1 MTSFSLKRPVT
12 ILMIAIGL
20 CLLGVISWQRL
31 PVQLLPQFILPEVW
45 VAAGMPGASPEKIE
59 AELVFPIEA
68 ELATLEG
75 VHDIESNVFADYA
88 TTKVSFNFG
97 TDMKFA
103 LLKLQQKMNG
113 LENRLPLGTRIE
125 VNRFDTADLSTYL
138 MELSI
143 RGARDAKAS
152 LDELRETAER
162 RVRPKLEQV
171 DGVVNVNI
179 GGGQRSTIGIKI
191 DEERCEALN
200 IPVMLVQQKIN
211 AFHRQPEHLGR
222 VISAGQ
228 ILDVN
233 LLGRVDDLS
242 ELRELIIDPRAP
254 VRLADVAQVGYSQAE
269 RTQLYRVNGKAG
281 VGIFVQKDNTSN
293 MLQVANDVLAQIEKL
308 NKELA
313 PQGFELA
320 VNFSQAALIQQ
331 AIDRVENLAITGAL
345 LALLVL
351 YLFLRK
357 VRFVL
362 ILMIAIPVSL
372 LVTFNLMYGFNL
384 SVNILSLCGLALAI
398 GMLVDNGIVVMENVY
413 AHYQRGESA
422 RQAALTGTREV
433 SRSILAATG
442 TTVLVF
448 LPVLFIESEA
458 RLFVRELALSVI
470 FPLLV
475 SLVVAVTL
483 IPLLASHALKGKPL
497 RPFGSGRILE
507 IYRLLLKS
515 CIRHR
520 IRTIATVVVFLLIS
534 LFIGVVYILGTAA
547 APPPDRLDVYL
558 NLPRGATLDATDEV
572 VRRLE
577 SQILE
582 LPNLKEARASVRPEE
597 AHIAVSFV
605 EPAKR
610 TEELKLDKIKEKLR
624 KQNERLEHVDLSF
637 DQPRQ
642 RQTMS
647 QGDEVAAFLGMENAL
662 RVRGYDLQGLRLL
675 SEQIVQTLRA
685 MPDIEKQAVRSEL
698 REGAPELQIRG
709 DRLRLALWGLSMQQV
724 MNAIWA
730 TRAEGATTGTPF
742 YANGNEID
750 VQLQLKDVEQ
760 RQLEDV
766 QNMKITNAAGQPIP
780 LREVADIRIDEG
792 PGNIVRYNQE
802 RQVKITYDFVAEA
815 KNSKSRLELAE
826 AQIDRMLREMR
837 LPRGF
842 TIEKVEP
849 ENKQTVYYWMLG
861 IGAILIYMLLAA
873 QFQSFSSPLVILGTV
888 PTAIIGALFALAL
901 SGTPLSLGEGA
912 PMALLGFIVLLGIVV
927 NNGIFLLDRIA
938 ILRNERGYRWQRA
951 VMIAV
956 QSRVRPILMTSG
968 TTILGVFPLALK
980 QGTELELWPPFAITV
995 LGGLAVSTVST
1006 LVFIPVLYVGLE
1018 QIKEWLKK
1026 MGWPAV
1032 IAGTLVAAAVV
1043 FWFHKNYQSTLYT
1056 CLVSLPV
1063 WFSILGLIYGMQQF
1077 FAIRREKARVAEE
1090 KLHIRIKN
1098 LTKIYGAPGRF
1109 MREWNKQQ
1117 RRLENRLMMN
1127 SDGRSHQAESS
1138 KSAEAAFGP
1147 LPSLSDGI
1155 HSVAHST
1162 ANLPWN
1168 KENIRES
1175 AIWMAAIGALLIYL
1189 HTFFT
1194 NGFWLTILS
1203 LLTLAWLFGARE
1215 LWYRWRF
1222 VIGKPPQFH
1231 RKNRKW
1237 KFWSKK
1243 KNSPVRDESV
1253 TFLNFPRRGGAWLVL
1268 LFLVYLQL
1276 RINSPALTT
1285 AATLVILLLYQLR
1298 RIAQKIENGII
1309 NPELPTGKLRKVKRV
1324 IYTIVRAIPFI
1335 RPPRP
1340 QVRALHGV
1348 NLEIGQGMFGLLGP
1362 NGAGKTTLMRII
1374 VGVLEPDRGSIKIN
1388 DRKLAEHREAFH
1400 GAIGYLPQDF
1410 GLYENMTP
1418 VEYLNYHALTN
1429 GIYEPERRKELIE
1442 NLLQSVGLWERR
1454 DDKIKTFSGGMKQR
1468 VGIAQTLLHL
1478 PQIIVVDEPT
1488 AGLDPRERIRFR
1500 NLLAELAK
1508 ERIVIFSTHIVEDI
1522 SSTCHD
1528 LAVLDEGRVVY
1539 RGSPEAMQKQ
1549 AQGKVFEA
1557 VVPEDEFSNW
1567 RESLQIVQHNKV
1579 DGGIRLRFLSETA
1592 VADLEAEMVEPTLED
1607 AYVYLLR

>member
-1 MTSFSLKRPVT
+1 MTSFALKRPVT
-12 ILMIAIGL
+12 ILMITLAL

-31 PVQLLPQFILPEVW
+31 PVQLLPQFILPEVY
-45 VAAGMPGASPEKIE
+45 VGTGMPGASPEKIE
-59 AELVFPIEA
+59 AELVYPIEA

-75 VHDIESNVFADYA
+75 IHDLESNVFADYA
-88 TTKVSFNFG
+88 TTKVSFNHG

-103 LLKLQQKMNG
+103 LLKLQQKMNA
-113 LENRLPLGTRIE
+113 LENRLPAGTRIE

-143 RGARDAKAS
+143 RGEAS
-152 LDELRETAER
+152 LDELREVAER

-179 GGGQRSTIGIKI
+179 GGGQRSTVGIKI
-191 DEERCEALN
+191 DPDRCEALS
-200 IPVMLVQQKIN
+200 IPVALVQQKIN

-233 LLGRVDDLS
+233 LLGRVDDLA
-242 ELRELIIDPRAP
+242 ELRDLVIDSRGP
-254 VRLADVAQVGYSQAE
+254 VRLADVAQIGYGQAE
-269 RTQLYRVNGKAG
+269 RTQLYRVSGKAG

-293 MLQVANDVLAQIEKL
+293 MLAVANDVLAQIDKL
-308 NKELA
+308 NQELA

-331 AIDRVENLAITGAL
+331 AIDRVENMALTGAL

-351 YLFLRK
+351 YLFLRNM
-357 VRFVL
+357 RFVI

-384 SVNILSLCGLALAI
+384 SVNILSLCGLALAV
-398 GMLVDNGIVVMENVY
+398 GMLVDNGIVVMENIFS
-413 AHYQRGESA
+413 HYQRGKSA
-422 RQAALTGTREV
+422 LAAVADGTREV
-433 SRSILAATG
+433 SRSIFAATG

-448 LPVLFIESEA
+448 LPVLFVESEA
-458 RLFVRELALSVI
+458 KLFVRELALSVI

-475 SLVVAVTL
+475 SLFVAVTI
-483 IPLLASHALKGKPL
+483 IPLLAGRALSNPRSLWATLLGKFGFSTVPHKGAGL
-497 RPFGSGRILE
+497 RQFGSGRILE

-520 IRTIATVVVFLLIS
+520 IRTITTVVVFLLIS
-534 LFIGVVYILGTAA
+534 LFVGVVYIIGTAPA
-547 APPPDRLDVYL
+547 EPPDRLDAYL
-558 NLPRGATLDATDEV
+558 NLPRGATLDATDEI

-577 SQILE
+577 GQILE
-582 LPNLKEARASVRPEE
+582 LPDLKETRASVRAEE
-597 AHIAVSFV
+597 AHIAVNFV

-624 KQNERLEHVDLSF
+624 RLNERLEHADINF

-642 RQTMS
+642 S
-647 QGDEVAAFLGMENAL
+647 GAAPQGDDLSAFLGNQKAL
-662 RVRGYDLQGLRLL
+662 RLRGYDLQSLRLL
-675 SEQIVQTLRA
+675 SEQVAQTLRA
-685 MPDIEKQAVRSEL
+685 VTDIDKESVHSEL
-698 REGAPELQIRG
+698 EAGAPELQIRG
-709 DRLRLALWGLSMQQV
+709 DRLRLALWGLNMQDV

-730 TRAEGATTGTPF
+730 TRAEGANSATPF
-742 YANGNEID
+742 YAGPAGRDEID
-750 VQLQLKDVEQ
+750 VQMQLKDAEQ
-760 RQLEDV
+760 RRLEDV
-766 QNMKITNAAGQPIP
+766 QNLKILNATGQPIP
-780 LREVADIRIDEG
+780 LREVADVRLDEG
-792 PGNIVRYNQE
+792 AGNIVRYNQE
-802 RQVKITYDFVAEA
+802 RQVKISYDFLTEA
-815 KNSKSRLELAE
+815 KNSKARLELAE
-826 AQIDRMLREMR
+826 AQVDRILREMR

-861 IGAILIYMLLAA
+861 IGAVLIYMLLAA
-873 QFQSFSSPLVILGTV
+873 QFESLFSPLVILGTV
-888 PTAIIGALFALAL
+888 PTAIIGALFTLAL

-927 NNGIFLLDRIA
+927 NNGIFLIDRIA
-938 ILRNERGYRWQRA
+938 ILRNQQGYRWQRA
-951 VMIAV
+951 MMIAV

-968 TTILGVFPLALK
+968 TTVLGIFPLALK

-1018 QIKEWLKK
+1018 QTKEWLKK
-1026 MGWPAV
+1026 IGWSWV
-1032 IAGTLVAAAVV
+1032 IIGTLAAAAAI
-1043 FWFHKNYQSTLYT
+1043 FWFHKNYESTLYT
-1056 CLVSLPV
+1056 CLVALPI
-1063 WFSILGLIYGMQQF
+1063 WFGILGLIYGVQQF
-1077 FAIRREKARVAEE
+1077 FAVRREKARVTQER
-1090 KLHIRIKN
+1090 LHIGIKN

-1109 MREWNKQQ
+1109 MREWNKQK
-1117 RRLENRLMMN
+1117 RRLVA
-1127 SDGRSHQAESS
+1127 QTSS
-1138 KSAEAAFGP
+1138 
-1147 LPSLSDGI
+1147 L
-1155 HSVAHST
+1155 H
-1162 ANLPWN
+1162 LPWD

-1175 AIWMAAIGALLIYL
+1175 AIWLTAIGAMLFYL

-1194 NGFWLTILS
+1194 SGIWLTVIS
-1203 LLTLAWLFGARE
+1203 LFTLAWLFSVRE

-1222 VIGKPPQFH
+1222 VIGKPPKFR
-1231 RKNRKW
+1231 RKKLRW

-1243 KNSPVRDESV
+1243 KEAATAINEPV
-1253 TFLNFPRRGGAWLVL
+1253 TILNFPRHGGWLLVL
-1268 LFLVYLQL
+1268 IFLLYLQF
-1276 RINSPALTT
+1276 RIQLPALT
-1285 AATLVILLLYQLR
+1285 AVATVLSLLIFQLR
-1298 RIAQKIENGII
+1298 RIARKIERRII
-1309 NPELPTGKLRKVKRV
+1309 DPELPSGKLRKLKRV
-1324 IYTIVRAIPFI
+1324 IYSVVRAIPFI

-1348 NLEIGQGMFGLLGP
+1348 DLEIGQGMFGLLGP

-1374 VGVLEPDRGSIKIN
+1374 VGVLERDRGSIKIN
-1388 DRKLAEHREAFH
+1388 ERHLAEHREAFH

-1418 VEYLNYHALTN
+1418 LEYLNYHALTN
-1429 GIYEPERRKELIE
+1429 GIYEQSTRQELIE
-1442 NLLQSVGLWERR
+1442 KLLNGVGLWERR

-1528 LAVLDEGRVVY
+1528 LAVLNGGRVIY
-1539 RGSPEAMQKQ
+1539 RGSPEEMQKK

-1557 VVPEDEFSNW
+1557 VIPEEEFSNW
-1567 RESLQIVQHNKV
+1567 RNVLQIVQHSKV
-1579 DGGIRLRFLSETA
+1579 DGNIRMRFLRDTP
-1592 VADLEAEMVEPTLED
+1592 VAELRADTVEPTLED
-1607 AYVYLLR
+1607 AYVYLLQSHKTNC

>member
-1 MTSFSLKRPVT
+1 MTSFALKRPVT
-12 ILMIAIGL
+12 ILMIALGL

-31 PVQLLPQFILPEVW
+31 PVQLLPQFILPEVY
-45 VAAGMPGASPEKIE
+45 VGTGMPGASPEKIE
-59 AELVFPIEA
+59 RELVFPIEE

-88 TTKVSFNFG
+88 TTKVSFNHG

-103 LLKLQQKMNG
+103 LLKLQQKMNA
-113 LENRLPLGTRIE
+113 LENRLPVGTRIE

-143 RGARDAKAS
+143 RGEAS
-152 LDELRETAER
+152 IDELRETAER

-171 DGVVNVNI
+171 DGVVNINI
-179 GGGQRSTIGIKI
+179 GGGQRSTVGIII
-191 DEERCEALN
+191 DQDRCEALG
-200 IPVMLVQQKIN
+200 IPVTLVQQKIN

-222 VISAGQ
+222 VISAGR

-233 LLGRVDDLS
+233 LLGRVDDLRELS
-242 ELRELIIDPRAP
+242 ELVIDPRGP
-254 VRLADVAQVGYSQAE
+254 VRLTDVAQIGYSQAE

-293 MLQVANDVLAQIEKL
+293 MLAVANDVLAQIERL
-308 NKELA
+308 NHELA

-331 AIDRVENLAITGAL
+331 AIDRVKNLALTGAL

-357 VRFVL
+357 MRFVL
-362 ILMIAIPVSL
+362 ILMVAIPVSL

-384 SVNILSLCGLALAI
+384 SVNILSLCGLALAV

-413 AHYQRGESA
+413 AHYQRGKNA
-422 RQAALTGTREV
+422 LAAAADGTREV
-433 SRSILAATG
+433 SRSIFAATG

-448 LPVLFIESEA
+448 LPVLFVESDA
-458 RLFVRELALSVI
+458 KLFVRELALSVI

-475 SLVVAVTL
+475 SLTVAVTL
-483 IPLLASHALKGKPL
+483 IPLLASRALKGKPL

-515 CIRHR
+515 CMRHR
-520 IRTIATVVVFLLIS
+520 IRTVATVAVFLLIS
-534 LFIGVVYILGTAA
+534 LFIGVIYVLGTAP
-547 APPPDRLDVYL
+547 APPADRLDVYI
-558 NLPRGATLDATDEV
+558 NMPRGATLDATDEIA
-572 VRRLE
+572 RRLE
-577 SQILE
+577 SQALE
-582 LPNLKEARASVRPEE
+582 LPNLKETRASVRVEE
-597 AHIAVSFV
+597 AHLAVNFV

-610 TEELKLDKIKEKLR
+610 TEALKLDKIKEKL
-624 KQNERLEHVDLSF
+624 KTLNQRLEHVDINF
-637 DQPRQ
+637 DRPRQ
-642 RQTMS
+642 SGAAPQR
-647 QGDEVAAFLGMENAL
+647 DEVSAFLGNEKAL
-662 RVRGYDLQGLRLL
+662 RLRGYDLQALRQL
-675 SEQIVQTLRA
+675 SDQIVQTLRA
-685 MPDIEKQAVRSEL
+685 IPDIEKDLVRSEL
-698 REGAPELQIRG
+698 QAGAPELQIRG
-709 DRLRLALWGLSMQQV
+709 DRLRLALWGLDMQQV

-730 TRAEGATTGTPF
+730 TRAEGANAATPF
-742 YANGNEID
+742 YAGPAGRDEMD
-750 VQLQLKDVEQ
+750 VQLQLKDAEQ

-766 QNMKITNAAGQPIP
+766 QNTKITNAAGQLIP
-780 LREVADIRIDEG
+780 LREVAGIRLDEG
-792 PGNIVRYNQE
+792 TGNIVRYNQE
-802 RQVKITYDFVAEA
+802 RQVKISYDFLMEA

-826 AQIDRMLREMR
+826 AQIDKMLRELR

-861 IGAILIYMLLAA
+861 IGAVLIYMLLAA
-873 QFQSFSSPLVILGTV
+873 QFESLFSPLVILGTV
-888 PTAIIGALFALAL
+888 PTAIIGALFTLAL
-901 SGTPLSLGEGA
+901 SGTPLSLGQGA

-938 ILRNERGYRWQRA
+938 ILRNQHGYRWQRA

-956 QSRVRPILMTSG
+956 QSRVRPILMTAG
-968 TTILGVFPLALK
+968 TTVLGIFPLALK

-1018 QIKEWLKK
+1018 QTREWMKRI
-1026 MGWPAV
+1026 GWPGL
-1032 IAGTLVAAAVV
+1032 IGGTLVAATVV
-1043 FWFHKNYQSTLYT
+1043 FWFHKSYQSTLYT
-1056 CLVSLPV
+1056 CLLVLPV
-1063 WFSILGLIYGMQQF
+1063 WFSMLGLIYGVQQF
-1077 FAIRREKARVAEE
+1077 FAVRREKAQLAEE
-1090 KLHIRIKN
+1090 TLRIRIKN

-1109 MREWNKQQ
+1109 MREWNKQK
-1117 RRLENRLMMN
+1117 RRLEARVA
-1127 SDGRSHQAESS
+1127 SR
-1138 KSAEAAFGP
+1138 
-1147 LPSLSDGI
+1147 PSFVKDNGEGGTSL
-1155 HSVAHST
+1155 V
-1162 ANLPWN
+1162 LPWN

-1175 AIWMAAIGALLIYL
+1175 IIWMAAIGAVLFYL

-1203 LLTLAWLFGARE
+1203 LLSLAWLFGARE

-1222 VIGKPPQFH
+1222 VIGKPPQFR
-1231 RKNRKW
+1231 RKKFRW
-1237 KFWSKK
+1237 KFWSKNK
-1243 KNSPVRDESV
+1243 KSSNDDVMTNDPM
-1253 TFLNFPRRGGAWLVL
+1253 TILNFPRRSGWLLVL
-1268 LFLVYLQL
+1268 LFLLYLQF
-1276 RINSPALTT
+1276 RIQLPALTT
-1285 AATLVILLLYQLR
+1285 VATVVVLLLFQLR
-1298 RIAQKIENGII
+1298 RIARKIEQGVID
-1309 NPELPTGKLRKVKRV
+1309 PELPTGKLRKLKRV
-1324 IYTIVRAIPFI
+1324 IYSVVRVIPFI

-1340 QVRALHGV
+1340 RVRALHGV
-1348 NLEIGQGMFGLLGP
+1348 DLEIGQGMFGLLGP

-1374 VGVLEPDRGSIKIN
+1374 VGVLESDRGSIKIN
-1388 DRKLAEHREAFH
+1388 DRHLKEHREAFH

-1429 GIYEPERRKELIE
+1429 GIYEQSTRQELIE
-1442 NLLQSVGLWERR
+1442 KLLEGVGLWERR

-1508 ERIVIFSTHIVEDI
+1508 ERIVLFSTHIVEDI

-1528 LAVLDEGRVVY
+1528 LAVLSGGRVLY
-1539 RGSPEAMQKQ
+1539 RGSPDEMQKK

-1557 VVPEDEFSNW
+1557 VIPEAEFSNW
-1567 RESLQIVQHNKV
+1567 RENLQIVQHSKS
-1579 DGGIRLRFLSETA
+1579 DHGIRMRFLSETP
-1592 VADLEAEMVEPTLED
+1592 VAGLEAATVEPTLED
-1607 AYVYLLR
+1607 AYVYLLQSKK